1 MTSRSS
7 PPDGPSHGTNLDRA
21 LDRLAGFVLARAELV
36 FLLAAALF
44 LLSLHYTRYL
54 PLKSSVFDLLPA
66 DDPLVSAYREVED
79 ILTPADFAAVLLTLE
94 DPPASPEERE
104 GILFS
109 AAERLGRELR
119 DDPEIRR
126 VSYRVGEGVAIPRE
140 LLLFYQLDP
149 ETLGRLRE
157 IAREVV
163 ALFPPL
169 EGSVPRGEDLFTRV
183 EELRALLERPLE
195 ADVPSLVSALRSLRR
210 DVETAT
216 ELVAHLEY
224 LPRLRALL
232 DEAAG
237 IISELLKRP
246 PPEAPPL
253 LSPDRTKLLVQIW
266 PRRPSYAGVAYCHR
280 VTRIIEQAVARA
292 RLGELGVRAGIT
304 GNYVAVSQGQRLI
317 QQDLT
322 RTTLISSVGVLVVL
336 LFSLG
341 SILGIVVT
349 LIPLIVSAFLTI
361 AWAKFSVG
369 GFNLI
374 TVFLPALVLG
384 LGVDY
389 SLHLVS
395 RIMEEVRNGRSFP
408 EALRIAMR
416 TKGAAS
422 LGAALTTGLAFSCLL
437 LARSLGLKEMG
448 IIMALGIFIA
458 LATSLLLGPALL
470 VLLYRAFGDRFR
482 PRGLGYER
490 RLFHPY
496 RLLLHN
502 RWAVIVLTLLLT
514 GAVSYQASQ
523 VGFRFVPQELSPT
536 TPAQEVAAEAFR
548 AFSGEVSFKNDF
560 LVFARD
566 PAELDRVSAELTSH
580 PGVATVH
587 SLRDL
592 LPSELLRGEVAFQE
606 IPLAPLDA
614 LLSLLEGNL
623 DRWEDRIREVQGL
636 AVLLAQGELTAA
648 ALGAGEV
655 ASELSGLVDGL
666 LSLSSRMAAY
676 DPASLGAHVQALRA
690 DYGVIAEFLGRIR
703 ALPPEGELLRRIV
716 EVLPEDLKA
725 YYSTPEGEFVVHV
738 GMVPG
743 YLEGAKLDEFIEWLD
758 GKGLHYFG
766 FPEVR
771 LRLKHYMQRDFA
783 ASTSLAAALILAVL
797 FLNFRSLR
805 VGLVALVPLV
815 VGYVWMLAG
824 MKFLGIDFN
833 FINISIS
840 PLLIGLG
847 VDAGIHVAHRILEE
861 GRGIAA
867 VARGAAASAMPVVAA
882 ALTTMVVF
890 GALLWANTPG
900 LRVLGTCALLGL
912 GFSLLGSLL
921 FVPAAMV
928 RVERTGRGR

>member
-1 MTSRSS
+1 MTSKSS
-7 PPDGPSHGTNLDRA
+7 PPDISPHGSPIERV
-21 LDRLAGFVLARAELV
+21 LDRLAVLIFRRAELI
-36 FLLAAALF
+36 FLLAAAIF

-66 DDPLVSAYREVED
+66 DDPLVTAYREVEA
-79 ILTPADFAAVLLTLE
+79 ILTPADFAAVLLILE
-94 DPPASPEERE
+94 DPPDSSEERE
-104 GILFS
+104 KVLFS
-109 AAERLGRELR
+109 AAERLAREL

-126 VSYRVGEGVAIPRE
+126 VSYRVGEGVEIPRE
-140 LLLFYQLDP
+140 LLLFYQLDSKA
-149 ETLGRLRE
+149 LGRLRE
-157 IAREVV
+157 IAQEVV
-163 ALFPPL
+163 SLFPPL
-169 EGSVPRGEDLFTRV
+169 EKGSLQEVSVFARV
-183 EELRALLERPLE
+183 EELRKLLENPLE
-195 ADVPSLVSALRSLRR
+195 TDVQELLTDLRDLRS
-210 DVETAT
+210 DVHAVTK
-216 ELVAHLEY
+216 LIAHLKY

-237 IISELLKRP
+237 IISELLDRP
-246 PPEAPPL
+246 PPKAQPL

-266 PRRPSYAGVAYCHR
+266 PRRPSYTGVAYSHKL
-280 VTRIIEQAVARA
+280 TRIIEGAVARA
-292 RLGELGVRAGIT
+292 RLSELGVRAGIT

-322 RTTLISSVGVLVVL
+322 RTTFISSAGVFVIL

-341 SILGIVVT
+341 SILGVIVT
-349 LIPLIVSAFLTI
+349 LIPLLVSAFLTI

-389 SLHLVS
+389 SLHLIS
-395 RIMEEVRNGRSFP
+395 RIMEEIRNGESFP
-408 EALRIAMR
+408 EALRIAIR
-416 TKGAAS
+416 TKGGAS

-448 IIMALGIFIA
+448 VIMALGIFIA
-458 LATSLLLGPALL
+458 LVISLLVGPATL
-470 VLLYRAFGDRFR
+470 VLLYRASGERFR

-496 RLLLHN
+496 RLLLNN
-502 RWAVIVLTLLLT
+502 RWAVIVLTVLLT

-523 VGFRFVPQELSPT
+523 VSFRFVPQELSPT
-536 TPAQEVAAEAFR
+536 TEAQKVASEAFR

-560 LVFARD
+560 LVFAPGSR
-566 PAELDRVSAELTSH
+566 ELDKISAELRAH
-580 PGVATVH
+580 PGIGTVH

-592 LPSELLRGEVAFQE
+592 LPSELLRGEVTFQE
-606 IPLAPLDA
+606 IPLQPLDV
-614 LLSLLEGNL
+614 LLSLLEENV
-623 DRWEDRIREVQGL
+623 DRWTERIREAREL
-636 AVLLAQGELTAA
+636 AVLLAQGELFTAI
-648 ALGAGEV
+648 LGAGEV
-655 ASELSGLVDGL
+655 ASELSGLVNGL
-666 LSLSSRMAAY
+666 LNLSTLMATY
-676 DPASLGAHVQALRA
+676 DPVSLEADTRALRG
-690 DYGVIAEFLGRIR
+690 DYGVIEKFLRHLQ
-703 ALPPEGELLRRIV
+703 ALPPEGELLQRIV

-725 YYSTPEGEFVVHV
+725 YYSTPEGKFVLHV
-738 GMVPG
+738 GMKPG
-743 YLEGAKLDEFIEWLD
+743 YLEGERLDEFIGWLEEQGFD
-758 GKGLHYFG
+758 YFG

-783 ASTSLAAALILAVL
+783 VSTSLAAGLILAVL
-797 FLNFRSLR
+797 FLNFRSFK
-805 VGLVALVPLV
+805 VGVVALVPLV

-847 VDAGIHVAHRILEE
+847 VDAGIHMAHRILEE
-861 GRGIAA
+861 GRNSAA
-867 VARGAAASAMPVVAA
+867 VARGAASSAMPVVAA

-912 GFSLLGSLL
+912 GFSLVGSLL
-921 FVPAAMV
+921 FVPAALV
-928 RVERTGRGR
+928 RVERSGRGG